1 MNLSPRFLL
10 RLLSLGLAFSLAPLA
25 DAQLVWS
32 FTTTDESN
40 TVTGTFTSNGSTS
53 DLTGSGTH
61 TFNALTLLS
70 LNINGTDIDND
81 LIGASART
89 SGPYDTFVW
98 DQVNGTTYASIEN
111 YLVFEVPGNAELLQI
126 GHGQGDSYFGYRT
139 FNLNFSPAID
149 YTAAATAFSPV
160 PEPSTYVAIVG
171 ALTLAV
177 AVVRRGRSR
186 RSTA

>member
-10 RLLSLGLAFSLAPLA
+10 RLLALGFALSTAPLA

-89 SGPYDTFVW
+89 GSDYDTFTW
-98 DQVNGTTYASIEN
+98 DQVNGTTYASTTN
-111 YLVFEVPGNAELLQI
+111 YLEFQVSFAAERLQI
-126 GHGQGDSYFGYRT
+126 GHGQGDSYVGYRT

-149 YTAAATAFSPV
+149 YTAAATSFSPV

-186 RSTA
+186 RSTV